1 MHLKSAETLAIEM
14 LAIVALEILHLKI
27 SVYMVVGDPG

>member
-14 LAIVALEILHLKI
+14 LAIVALETLHLKI
-27 SVYMVVGDPG
+27 SVYMDVGDPQ